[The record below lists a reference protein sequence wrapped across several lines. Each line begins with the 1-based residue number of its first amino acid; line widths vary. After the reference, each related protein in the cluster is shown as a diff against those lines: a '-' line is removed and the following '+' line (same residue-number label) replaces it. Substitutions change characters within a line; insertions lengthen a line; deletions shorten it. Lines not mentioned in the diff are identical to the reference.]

1 MGIIERIPTFLTV
14 GLLVAIFVYL
24 KRHARG
30 ARLQLWAVGWTLV
43 FTHFLAQ
50 LLEPSNGHPSA
61 LLLAING
68 GCLQASA
75 IAFLVSVSPVVEER
89 AKRILL
95 MLALAVPSVLYVA
108 LDRGSAQAQW
118 PYLACLVACFG
129 GGVVF
134 FFRANRRPSRYQ
146 VMVALLCLGAGTWAV
161 QSVLRGSFN
170 ERTIVLLGIGF
181 VLSGVFCYR
190 SHQRPSPAVI
200 TISGGFLCWGAVFPM
215 KMLLDHFAPRI
226 ILPVELWN
234 IPEIFVALGMILTI
248 VEEKSASIAALQT
261 KAHRLNQQLERFSAI
276 TSRLLSGARVDSLC
290 TEIAS
295 TITEV
300 SSFHVAAIQ
309 LENPDHSWQVAGS
322 SGLSEERLARLQS
335 QVQQWTTEV
344 IHEVCSRSRR
354 VGQRTLLLSEPYEVN
369 DCASPGWNSR
379 DHWLIPLCSA
389 QGTCLGCITLAD
401 PKDVTAVDGYELS
414 RIESLAADMSVA
426 LELKSLQMQLVQSEK
441 LAAVGQLVAGVA
453 HELNN
458 PLTAV
463 MGYGELVTDEVSTG
477 RAHDHLI
484 KLVNE
489 TRRMKKIVDNLLRFS
504 RQSRVKKPTS
514 RVADVVQEVLAL
526 REYHM
531 RTHGVAVE
539 THLEADL
546 CALAI
551 DEDKIRQVLLNLL
564 NNSIDALESSV
575 GPKQIN
581 IRACRAGDRTM
592 ITIEDTGTGFPDL
605 HRALD
610 PFYTTKPVGKGTG
623 LGLSICYGIV
633 REHGGDVRLENV
645 KPHGARVTIELPVV
659 EAAPHMPSL
668 AVAVGASA

>member
-14 GLLVAIFVYL
+14 GVLVVIFVCL

-30 ARLQLWAVGWTLV
+30 ARLQLWAVGWALV

-61 LLLAING
+61 LLLTLNG
-68 GCLQASA
+68 GCLQASS
-75 IAFLVSVSPVVEER
+75 IAFLVSVSPLVEER

-95 MLALAVPSVLYVA
+95 LLMLGVPSILYVTLA
-108 LDRGSAQAQW
+108 CFHIRAIW
-118 PYLACLVACFG
+118 PYMLSLAACLAG
-129 GGVVF
+129 GSVF
-134 FFRANRRPSRYQ
+134 LPWERRRPSAHQ
-146 VMVALLCLGAGTWAV
+146 LVIGLLCVATGAWAMRAI
-161 QSVLRGSFN
+161 LLGSFK
-170 ERTIVLLGIGF
+170 EGAVAMLGGGF
-181 VLSGVFCYR
+181 ALSGVFCYR
-190 SHQRPSPAVI
+190 QRQRLSPAVV
-200 TISGGFLCWGAVFPM
+200 TISGGFLCWGAVFPV
-215 KMLLDHFAPRI
+215 KMLLDRTAPHL

-234 IPEIFVALGMILTI
+234 IPTIFVALGMILTI
-248 VEEKSASIAALQT
+248 VEEKSASIVALQG
-261 KAHRLNQQLERFSAI
+261 KAQRLNQQLERFSAI
-276 TSRLLSGARVDSLC
+276 TSRLLSGARVDSMC
-290 TEIAS
+290 NEIAS
-295 TITEV
+295 AITEV
-300 SSFHVAAIQ
+300 SNFRVAAIQ

-322 SGLSEERLARLQS
+322 SGLSEQRLTRLQG
-335 QVQQWTTEV
+335 QVQQWTSEA
-344 IHEVCSRSRR
+344 IHEVCSRSGR

-369 DCASPGWNSR
+369 DSASPGWNSR

-389 QGTCLGCITLAD
+389 QGTYLGCITLAD
-401 PKDVTAVDGYELS
+401 PKEVTAADGYELS

-504 RQSRVKKPTS
+504 RQSRVRKPTS
-514 RVADVVQEVLAL
+514 RFADVVQEVLAL

-531 RTHGVAVE
+531 RTHGVTVE
-539 THLEADL
+539 VDLEADL
-546 CALAI
+546 SALAI

-564 NNSIDALESSV
+564 NNSIDALEGAV
-575 GPKQIN
+575 GLKQIKV
-581 IRACRAGDRTM
+581 RACRAGDRAM
-592 ITIEDTGTGFPDL
+592 ITIEDTGKGFPDL

-623 LGLSICYGIV
+623 LGLSICYGIL
-633 REHGGDVRLENV
+633 REHGGDIRLENM
-645 KPHGARVTIELPVV
+645 KPHGARVTIELPVA
-659 EAAPHMPSL
+659 EASLQAPSL
-668 AVAVGASA
+668 AVAIGASA

>member
-170 ERTIVLLGIGF
+170 ERTIVMLGIGF

-248 VEEKSASIAALQT
+248 VEEPAFELLQ
-261 KAHRLNQQLERFSAI
+261 RC
-276 TSRLLSGARVDSLC
+276 GVRVD
-290 TEIAS
+290 
-295 TITEV
+295 
-300 SSFHVAAIQ
+300 
-309 LENPDHSWQVAGS
+309 
-322 SGLSEERLARLQS
+322 
-335 QVQQWTTEV
+335 
-344 IHEVCSRSRR
+344 
-354 VGQRTLLLSEPYEVN
+354 
-369 DCASPGWNSR
+369 
-379 DHWLIPLCSA
+379 
-389 QGTCLGCITLAD
+389 D
-401 PKDVTAVDGYELS
+401 P
-414 RIESLAADMSVA
+414 
-426 LELKSLQMQLVQSEK
+426 
-441 LAAVGQLVAGVA
+441 
-453 HELNN
+453 
-458 PLTAV
+458 
-463 MGYGELVTDEVSTG
+463 
-477 RAHDHLI
+477 
-484 KLVNE
+484 
-489 TRRMKKIVDNLLRFS
+489 
-504 RQSRVKKPTS
+504 
-514 RVADVVQEVLAL
+514 
-526 REYHM
+526 
-531 RTHGVAVE
+531 
-539 THLEADL
+539 
-546 CALAI
+546 
-551 DEDKIRQVLLNLL
+551 
-564 NNSIDALESSV
+564 
-575 GPKQIN
+575 
-581 IRACRAGDRTM
+581 
-592 ITIEDTGTGFPDL
+592 
-605 HRALD
+605 
-610 PFYTTKPVGKGTG
+610 
-623 LGLSICYGIV
+623 
-633 REHGGDVRLENV
+633 
-645 KPHGARVTIELPVV
+645 
-659 EAAPHMPSL
+659 
-668 AVAVGASA
+668 